1 MTPVRLVMARVEA
14 LMPTPLA
21 RAAAVA
27 LVLALAL
34 LAASC
39 MSPIFPERT
48 ERFQRGP
55 KAEDLF
61 VMRTMM
67 SNGREP
73 SFDEKRAWQDRLE
86 DRVSR
91 YLREHPEVEQAPRYT
106 DFRFWRHVSLQ
117 SARGEVR
124 ALLEEPDEQT
134 IDPAR
139 MAAMAKH
146 LWPDLQKKATE
157 AWLYPLGWTLYFDDK
172 GVVEMVRVLSGKP
185 DRDE

>member
-1 MTPVRLVMARVEA
+1 MRVRVMGVPVIPV
-14 LMPTPLA
+14 LA

-27 LVLALAL
+27 IVLALAL
-34 LAASC
+34 LAVSC
-39 MSPIFPERT
+39 TTPLMAERT

-61 VMRTMM
+61 VMRTML

-73 SFDEKRAWQDRLE
+73 SFDERRAWQDRLD
-86 DRVSR
+86 DRISR
-91 YLREHPEVEQAPRYT
+91 YLREHPEIEQAPRYT
-106 DFRFWRHVSLQ
+106 DFRFWRHVSLE

-124 ALLEEPDEQT
+124 ALLEEPEEQT

-139 MAAMAKH
+139 MAALARH
-146 LWPDLQKKATE
+146 HWPDLQKKATE
-157 AWLYPLGWTLYFDDK
+157 AWAYPLGWTLYFDDK
-172 GVVEMVRVLSGKP
+172 GVVDMVRVVTGRP